1 MAGPDS
7 PTPEQVAALDQLI
20 AALERGDTNPAEI
33 AQTLKAA
40 PPPQQQQQQA
50 TWQRVV
56 NTIGATNVGWTV
68 IATVA
73 VARNADA
80 DAVPSVAD
88 LPDEVTLEQ
97 LLAVRQSLSK
107 GS

>member
-7 PTPEQVAALDQLI
+7 PTPEQLAALDQLI

-40 PPPQQQQQQA
+40 PPPQQQQLA

-73 VARNADA
+73 VARSANA